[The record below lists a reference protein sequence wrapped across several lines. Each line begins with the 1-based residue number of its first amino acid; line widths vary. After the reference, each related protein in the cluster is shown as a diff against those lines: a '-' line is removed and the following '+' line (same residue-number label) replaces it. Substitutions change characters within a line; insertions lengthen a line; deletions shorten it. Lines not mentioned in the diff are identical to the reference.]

1 MCMCDVGVWW
11 VTGRVSGE
19 SSAAWRQRDELLVQQ
34 AGESR
39 TEFSIALRVIASR
52 VEDLR
57 EDRFSYS

>member
-1 MCMCDVGVWW
+1 MCMCDVGAWR

-19 SSAAWRQRDELLVQQ
+19 SSAAWRQRDELLVHQ
-34 AGESR
+34 ARESR

-57 EDRFSYS
+57 

>member
-1 MCMCDVGVWW
+1 MCMCDVGAWR
-11 VTGRVSGE
+11 VTGTVSGE
-19 SSAAWRQRDELLVQQ
+19 SSAAWGQRDELLVHQ

-57 EDRFSYS
+57 